1 MEISWLG
8 HSCIRLK
15 GRGES
20 LIADPY
26 GDALG
31 LSLGKA
37 RAEIVTVSNA
47 HPNHSTTKAVG
58 GGPTVID
65 GPGEYEIADF
75 YISGIGTQHGD
86 ESEDP
91 RLNTVY
97 VIQVAGLSLCHVGD
111 LDRPLSP
118 QQIQQV
124 GQTDVLFVP
133 AGGGC
138 TISPS
143 QAVEL
148 VGQLTP
154 RIVIPIHYATGELTA
169 ASLGPLDAFLAD
181 MGLIEVSHQTTL
193 EVAPSS
199 LPRDI
204 TLVVLDRSP

>member
-8 HSCIRLK
+8 HSCIRIR

-26 GDALG
+26 GEALG
-31 LSLGKA
+31 LSPGKV
-37 RAEIVTVSNA
+37 RAEIVTVSHA
-47 HPNHSTTKAVG
+47 HPNHSSTTAVAG
-58 GGPTVID
+58 SPFVID

-75 YISGIGTQHGD
+75 YVDGIGTQHGA

-91 RLNTVY
+91 GINTIY
-97 VIQVAGLSLCHVGD
+97 LIRAGGLGLCHLGD
-111 LDRPLSP
+111 LDRPLP
-118 QQIQQV
+118 PRLIERM

-133 AGGGC
+133 AGGVC

-143 QAVEL
+143 QAADL
-148 VGQLTP
+148 VGQLAP

-169 ASLGPLDAFLAD
+169 APLGPLDAFLAE
-181 MGLIEVSHQTTL
+181 MGLIEVSHRATL

-199 LPRDI
+199 LPRDL
-204 TLVVLDRSP
+204 TVVVLARSP